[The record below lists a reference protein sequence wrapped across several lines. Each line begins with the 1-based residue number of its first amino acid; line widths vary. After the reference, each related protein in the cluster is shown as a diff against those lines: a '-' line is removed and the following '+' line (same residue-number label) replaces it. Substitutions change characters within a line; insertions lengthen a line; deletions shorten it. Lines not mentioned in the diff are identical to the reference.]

1 MVDKS
6 LASMID
12 SATSS
17 SDADKVTTEMESK
30 PVEEVKVNVNEEE
43 YDSNAQKGDW
53 KSVFTGIF
61 KSNKAAA
68 KLAAHNLGAMGD
80 SLARQVVEEN
90 PMQSKQI
97 PKNDDIQLFPSISM
111 TPNILPTSIGEQ

>member
-43 YDSNAQKGDW
+43 YDSNA
-53 KSVFTGIF
+53 
-61 KSNKAAA
+61 
-68 KLAAHNLGAMGD
+68 
-80 SLARQVVEEN
+80 
-90 PMQSKQI
+90 
-97 PKNDDIQLFPSISM
+97 
-111 TPNILPTSIGEQ
+111 